1 MKIFI
6 VGGAG
11 YIGSH
16 MVKVAHQAGH
26 DVVTVDS
33 LSTGSLV
40 LYGSV
45 VVGAQMSRRLFFV

>member
-16 MVKVAHQAGH
+16 MGKIAHKKE
-26 DVVTVDS
+26 TT
-33 LSTGSLV
+33 LSKT
-40 LYGSV
+40 
-45 VVGAQMSRRLFFV
+45 